1 MKNKLRAAVFTVVL
15 AVLLMPAT
23 ALAAGSTNTVTGYSA
38 VIDDQADLLSD
49 SEEEELLG
57 QMAVLTEYCNVAFVS
72 VETNAYSTS
81 TYADNYADLNF
92 GTENNLVFVVDM
104 DNRYLYLSAGG
115 QTQYIITNS
124 KANTITD
131 NVYRYA
137 SNKDYYTCAV
147 GIYSQCLRVIRGE
160 KIAQPMK
167 YASNAMLAILA
178 SMLLNFAIVSRA
190 SKLKAADRDEL
201 IASAYS
207 RVYNGDVQINH
218 TRDEKTYSPVSSSSG
233 SSGGGGRSSGGGH
246 SSGGHSGGGHSGGGH
261 RF

>member
-1 MKNKLRAAVFTVVL
+1 MKNKLRAAVLTVVL

-23 ALAAGSTNTVTGYSA
+23 VFARTSSNSVTGYSA
-38 VIDDQADLLSD
+38 IIDDQADLLSD
-49 SEEEELLG
+49 SEEEDLLAEMLG
-57 QMAVLTEYCNVAFVS
+57 LTEYCNAAFVS

-92 GTENNLVFVVDM
+92 GTDNNVVFVVDM

-137 SNKDYYTCAV
+137 SNKDYYSCAV
-147 GIYSQCLRVIRGE
+147 QVYSQCLKVIRGE

-178 SMLLNFAIVSRA
+178 AMLLNFAIVSRA
-190 SKLKAADRDEL
+190 SKLKGVNRDEL
-201 IASAYS
+201 IEAAYS

-218 TRDEKTYSPVSSSSG
+218 TRDEKKYSPVSSSSG
-233 SSGGGGRSSGGGH
+233 SSGGGGRSGGGH